1 MKLTSFLM
9 VTEDKGK
16 TVGGIFFQFETA
28 FNNASLNSGNSGFVG
43 ISASTIFGALGS
55 AGGSGGGRGAGG
67 SSCSFCFSSDRLVSF
82 LSTFFLRNYIF
93 FRFVIIVVRQ
103 TYIFQLLTRAKK

>member
-55 AGGSGGGRGAGG
+55 VGGSGGGRGACG
-67 SSCSFCFSSDRLVSF
+67 SNCSFCFSSDRLV
-82 LSTFFLRNYIF
+82 LSYQPFSPQLHLL
-93 FRFVIIVVRQ
+93 RFVIIVVRQ